1 MPNAAPAKKGYR
13 KWDSATQAPWWRTS
27 GSRERWRSSLESLTS
42 PRDGD
47 RGPCTVYKLEPVTWG
62 RIPPCG
68 SMRRRS
74 GWDYPFQESHERRE
88 ANVSPISRP

>member
-1 MPNAAPAKKGYR
+1 MGFGHPGTVVENQWEPGALQVIFGVPH
-13 KWDSATQAPWWRTS
+13 
-27 GSRERWRSSLESLTS
+27 LTS